1 MASASK
7 TKGSTF
13 ERDIAKELNKL
24 FDTNEFARTFGSGA
38 FVGKSNWNKRSG
50 LSTDLKNALAGDI
63 IVPNWFPF
71 NIECKNYQDSP
82 VYHNIL
88 TSDGDKTLDGWLGK
102 SIHDSINTKTLP
114 IVIFKTTRKGVFVA
128 LHNTVSHY
136 VNCEN
141 YANYKTFMIMS
152 LENFKPIIQ
161 DIIETMKQ
169 SPDSVPLFYEKFEK
183 VCLDVNCSVNKLYV
197 NFKDN

>member
-128 LHNTVSHY
+128 MHNTVSPF
-136 VNCEN
+136 VRCEN
-141 YANYKTFMIMS
+141 YAKYKDFVIMS
-152 LENFKPIIQ
+152 LENFKPMIVE
-161 DIIETMKQ
+161 IIETMKK
-169 SPDSVPLFYEKFEK
+169 STTSTKLFYDTFES
-183 VCLDVNCSVNKLYV
+183 VCLDVTRKTNTLFV